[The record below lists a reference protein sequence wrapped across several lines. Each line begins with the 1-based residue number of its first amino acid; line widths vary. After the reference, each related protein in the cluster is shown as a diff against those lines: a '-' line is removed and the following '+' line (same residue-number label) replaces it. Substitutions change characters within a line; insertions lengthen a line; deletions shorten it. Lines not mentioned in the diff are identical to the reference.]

1 MKSTRKILFIYFLIV
16 IFYGCKVDE
25 IKINPKADFSF
36 SPTDS
41 IRILN
46 LVEFTN
52 NSENATSYLWDFG
65 DGATSTQKNPVH
77 AFVSVGA
84 YNVRLIASFDKES
97 DTISKILNIRPK
109 EKIIYVTGY
118 IGYGDLALGAL
129 IWENSICTLLSYQ
142 SASKQATN
150 ITFQGND
157 KYIVGF
163 FNGSYYSKNDNYVNL
178 ISYDGNG
185 VQYYT
190 MTNGI
195 AISNGDVY
203 VSGNYLGDACYWKN
217 QTQHNLSYRDDY
229 ATNIYVRDT
238 DVYVSG
244 NSGLE
249 VVNNTWTENQYAV
262 YWKNKIKTLLG
273 IGRTFDIAVTNNDVY
288 VVGSNNNKA
297 VFWKNGTQMELP
309 EGIVA
314 KSIQISEQD
323 VYIVGNNSNSAI
335 CWKNGTAMYLTYQ
348 DYITEATS
356 VFVDGK
362 DVYVA
367 GMISKTGL
375 NHKAVY
381 WKNGKCVVLPFNDSN
396 YSSTDIYVK

>member
-1 MKSTRKILFIYFLIV
+1 MKSTVKILFIYFLIV

-41 IRILN
+41 IKISSIIQ
-46 LVEFTN
+46 FTN
-52 NSENATSYLWDFG
+52 NSKSATSYLWDFG
-65 DGATSTQKNPVH
+65 DGTTSTEKDPSHSFIIEGTYTVK
-77 AFVSVGA
+77 
-84 YNVRLIASFDKES
+84 LIASFNQVS
-97 DTISKILNIRPK
+97 DTMSKSLTILPDK
-109 EKIIYVTGY
+109 YIYVTGY
-118 IGYGDLALGAL
+118 IGYGDLTLGAL
-129 IWENSICTLLSYQ
+129 FWENSKCSLLSYQ
-142 SASKQATN
+142 SASNKATN
-150 ITFQGND
+150 ITFQNND

-163 FNGSYYSKNDNYVNL
+163 FNASYYSKNGAFTLLDSREASGTKYNTN
-178 ISYDGNG
+178 
-185 VQYYT
+185 
-190 MTNGI
+190 TNGI
-195 AISNGDVY
+195 AVLNQDVY
-203 VSGNYLGDACYWKN
+203 VSGNDCGDACYWKN
-217 QTQHNLSYRDDY
+217 GTRYGLAYLDDY
-229 ATNIYVRDT
+229 ATNICVSNN

-244 NSGLE
+244 NSGQE
-249 VVNNTWTENQYAV
+249 IINNSWTTGQYAV
-262 YWKNKIKTLLG
+262 YWKIGANKTILG
-273 IGRTFDIAVTNNDVY
+273 TGRTFDIAVTNNDVY
-288 VVGSNNNKA
+288 VVGANNNKA
-297 VFWKNGTQMELP
+297 VYWKNGTQMELP

-323 VYIVGNNSNSAI
+323 VYIVGNNNNSAI

-367 GMISKTGL
+367 GIVSKTGL

-381 WKNGKCVVLPFNDSN
+381 WKNGEYVVLPFSDTN